1 MATSNKFVKF
11 DPANKKICI
20 MVRHF
25 KRITQFVCFISI
37 IFMIYIEYHIIIE
50 SKIDLPLCTRKNMD
64 VSKNIQ
70 DINIISMDNKTNI

>member
-64 VSKNIQ
+64 VSKNI
-70 DINIISMDNKTNI
+70 NIISMDNKTNI